1 MSEVDL
7 GLSGIGSLSDG
18 GKLIRPFSAL
28 LVVAAAALI
37 ATSGSAGAAM
47 STSTVG
53 QNFAP
58 TACTGGTTFTAL
70 QFRSGEGNPYT
81 VAAAGAITS
90 WSFQTGSSPV
100 PGLKL
105 KVARPQSPPASYLFI
120 GESAAGAQTP
130 NAVNTYPANI
140 PVQAGDIIGIYFGA
154 PAGAPCYTALLHPN
168 DDVVLFD
175 GDPPVNTMAMVE
187 DGTTARIPVSA
198 TVTTTS
204 PDAPSAPSAICR
216 GIPATIVGTPGNDV
230 RTGTPGRDVMLGL
243 EGNDTFRGLAG
254 NDVICGAKGN
264 DALNGG
270 KGRDTL
276 LGQNGSDKLKGGPGK
291 DKLSGKKGKDRLQ
304 GAGGND
310 KLKGGGGKDICI
322 GGEANDSASKCE
334 VEKSI

>member
-1 MSEVDL
+1 
-7 GLSGIGSLSDG
+7 
-18 GKLIRPFSAL
+18 
-28 LVVAAAALI
+28 
-37 ATSGSAGAAM
+37 
-47 STSTVG
+47 VG

-81 VAAAGAITS
+81 VAAAGVITS
-90 WSFQTGSSPV
+90 WSFQTGSSAV

-105 KVARPQSPPASYLFI
+105 KVARPQSALASYLFI

-154 PAGAPCYTALLHPN
+154 PAGAPCYTPLLHPN
-168 DDVVLFD
+168 DDVLLFD
-175 GDPPVNTMAMVE
+175 GDPPVNAMATVE

-198 TVTTTS
+198 TVTTTT
-204 PDAPSAPSAICR
+204 PGAPSAPSTPSATCR
-216 GIPATIVGTPGNDV
+216 GLAATIVGTPGDDV

-243 EGNDTFRGLAG
+243 EGDDTLRGLAG

-270 KGRDTL
+270 KGKDTV
-276 LGQNGSDKLKGGPGK
+276 LGQKGSDKLNGGPGK
-291 DKLSGKKGKDRLQ
+291 DKLSGKKGKDQLK

-310 KLKGGGGKDICI
+310 KLKGGGGKDVCV
-322 GGEANDSASKCE
+322 GGKGKDTAKGCE
-334 VEKSI
+334 VKKSI